1 MRYNGT
7 AWRQATGS
15 ALRGAQ
21 FSDILALARGNVW
34 VSASRYLAHRNLP
47 LLAHLNGTRW
57 SRVQLPWRVDPG
69 AMAPDGRG
77 GLWIAAEDMS
87 GSQSWALHLSRTGR
101 WSRSLLT
108 STGPVPDLAL
118 IPGTGSLWA
127 AGAMPTAAGANAAI
141 WAHVDRQPQAAQ
153 EGGRRLAGPG
163 HGQLAAAGSRSRR
176 R

>member
-1 MRYNGT
+1 
-7 AWRQATGS
+7 
-15 ALRGAQ
+15 
-21 FSDILALARGNVW
+21 
-34 VSASRYLAHRNLP
+34 
-47 LLAHLNGTRW
+47 
-57 SRVQLPWRVDPG
+57 
-69 AMAPDGRG
+69 
-77 GLWIAAEDMS
+77 MS

-163 HGQLAAAGSRSRR
+163 HGQLAAAWSRSRR